1 MKKLEIEYPWALM
14 EKGDAVFVP
23 TLNEEVTREEG
34 LKSALSF
41 GRFVES
47 RFGIFDGKLGVMF
60 TVKRRKPD

>member
-23 TLNEEVTREEG
+23 TLNEEVTKEEG

-41 GRFVES
+41 GRIVES

-60 TVKRRKPD
+60 TVKRRRSD